1 MRDDQPTQMSD
12 TSMRLR
18 AAFDALIELPAA
30 QRQAWLDAN
39 MSDPGEQAAVLRLVA
54 ADDRGGFLDTP
65 AIQHAARL
73 AAQEIR
79 SDGLIGQQIGSF
91 RVLRALGQGGMA
103 AVFLGER
110 VGADFHQQVAIKL
123 LRRGLYSE
131 LEQRLFLRERQV
143 LAGLNHPN
151 IARLIDGGVTDAG
164 IPYLVLE
171 FVDGA
176 PITHYVQAHALDL
189 RGRLEIFLTVC
200 RAVSAAHRS
209 LIVHRDIKP
218 SNILVSNDGAVKLLD
233 FGIAKL
239 IEEEGTADATHTIGV
254 FTPDYAAPEQVAGQA
269 ITTATDVYGLGVLLH
284 ELLLGVRPEG
294 TPTRRPSS
302 LVNTRGGDA
311 STNTDGAVYP
321 FAATRL
327 RKQLRGD
334 LDNILLKALDPE
346 PAQRYAT
353 ANSFGDD
360 IERYLRRQPV
370 LAHPPSR
377 LYRARKF
384 VQRHRGGVT
393 LTIVFILGIL
403 SALGLALWQS
413 GVARE
418 QARLARNQAQR
429 ANATR
434 DFMVD
439 LFETASADLPRDQRP
454 TPEQLVSEAAKRTRE
469 DVGMDASLR
478 AQLLDTL
485 GKVALSNGNYA
496 QAESLLDEAIQRE
509 RALGMS
515 PSTSPELLGTL
526 VQKGNL
532 LHRTD
537 RSSEAD
543 RLMASVLPE
552 LRAGDSEA
560 AVSGLMLYAAT
571 RAYAGHADDAVAIA
585 QQVSAKAQ
593 RVFGADSINAI
604 ETQTYLG
611 QLCSTV
617 RRYREAEPML
627 EQAIARWRA
636 LKLPEDE
643 QLARSLFHLAAAKA
657 QLGERSAVEP
667 LYREGIALMRRVF
680 DGPHDRIASGLVG
693 LGNFLITQDR
703 FDDAQIALEE
713 ALAIDRKVLGP
724 DNSKTAIALDNLAQL
739 DIARHHTV
747 AAEQSARAALAAF
760 VAQHESSYQEE
771 LELTRLHLAEIL
783 IELDRLDEAATLHAQ
798 AIQRLPTLFG
808 ANSKQV
814 AGAIRIGGDIALARD
829 DATAALGAADRAL
842 AMLEPL
848 DPKSPQVEI
857 ASRYL
862 RMRALDALGRRDEA
876 LAEATRALN
885 LLHETN
891 PDAHAQQTAVL
902 AARARIERA
911 QGKTEVAAATVAQA
925 RVLAMPASVLSAQD
939 VATLQVSAQ

>member
-1 MRDDQPTQMSD
+1 MRNDSPTRVSD
-12 TSMRLR
+12 TSVRLR

-30 QRQAWLDAN
+30 DRQAWLDVNLA
-39 MSDPGEQAAVLRLVA
+39 DREEQAAVLRLLA
-54 ADDRGGFLDTP
+54 ADDRSGFLDTP
-65 AIQHAARL
+65 AVQHAARL
-73 AAQEIR
+73 TAEEIR

-110 VGADFHQQVAIKL
+110 VGADFQQQVAIKL

-151 IARLIDGGVTDAG
+151 IARLIDGGVTAAG

-171 FVDGA
+171 FVDGM
-176 PITHYVQAHALDL
+176 PITRYVQTHALDL

-218 SNILVSNDGAVKLLD
+218 SNILVSTDGAVKLLD

-239 IEEEGTADATHTIGV
+239 IEEDAADATHTIGV

-269 ITTATDVYGLGVLLH
+269 ITTATDVYGLGVMLH
-284 ELLLGVRPEG
+284 ELLLGVRPAG

-302 LVNTRGGDA
+302 LINTRGSDTSIDVEG
-311 STNTDGAVYP
+311 SVYP
-321 FAATRL
+321 IAPTRL
-327 RKQLRGD
+327 RKLLRGD

-346 PAQRYAT
+346 PALRYAT

-393 LTIVFILGIL
+393 LTATFILGIL

-413 GVARE
+413 EVARE

-469 DVGMDASLR
+469 DIGMDASLR

-485 GKVALSNGNYA
+485 GKVALSNANYA
-496 QAESLLDEAIQRE
+496 QAESLLDEALQRE
-509 RALGMS
+509 RDLGMS
-515 PSTSPELLGTL
+515 LASPEFLGTL

-532 LHRTD
+532 LHSTD

-571 RAYAGHADDAVAIA
+571 RAYAGRADDAVAIA
-585 QQVSAKAQ
+585 QQASTKAL
-593 RVFGADSINAI
+593 RVFGADSVNAI

-611 QLCSTV
+611 QLCSNV
-617 RRYREAEPML
+617 HRYREAEPML
-627 EQAIARWRA
+627 EQAIAHWRA
-636 LKLPEDE
+636 LKLPENE
-643 QLARSLFHLAAAKA
+643 QFARTLFHLAAAKA
-657 QLGERSAVEP
+657 QLGERTAVEP

-680 DGPHDRIASGLVG
+680 DGPHDRIANGLVG
-693 LGNFLITQDR
+693 LGSFLTTQDR
-703 FDDAQIALEE
+703 FDDAQVALEE
-713 ALAIDRKVLGP
+713 ALAIDSKLLGP
-724 DNSKTAIALDNLAQL
+724 ENSKTAIVLDNLAQL
-739 DIARHHTV
+739 DIARHHAV
-747 AAEQSARAALAAF
+747 AAEQSARAAQAVF
-760 VAQHESSYQEE
+760 VAQTLKSGYQEE

-783 IELDRLDEAATLHAQ
+783 IELDHLDEAANLHAQ
-798 AIQRLPTLFG
+798 ATLHLPTLFG

-814 AGAIRIGGDIALARD
+814 AGAIRIGGRIALARH
-829 DATAALGAADRAL
+829 DATAALSAADRAL
-842 AMLEPL
+842 AMLAQV
-848 DPKSPQVEI
+848 DPKSAHVEI
-857 ASRYL
+857 ATRYL

-876 LAEATRALN
+876 LIESSRALD
-885 LLHETN
+885 LLRATN
-891 PDAHAQQTAVL
+891 PDAHAQQTALL
-902 AARARIERA
+902 ASRARIEQS
-911 QGKTEVAAATVAQA
+911 QGKNALAAATIAQA
-925 RVLAMPASVLSAQD
+925 RALGIPASVLSAED
-939 VATLQVSAQ
+939 VATLQIPGP